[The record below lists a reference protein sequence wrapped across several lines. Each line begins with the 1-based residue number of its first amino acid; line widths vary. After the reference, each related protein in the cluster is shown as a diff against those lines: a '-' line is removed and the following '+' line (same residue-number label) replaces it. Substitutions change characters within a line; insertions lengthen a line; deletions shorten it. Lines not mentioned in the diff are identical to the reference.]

1 MGRKGRTS
9 MNNSIKVTYTHVY
22 NTEFLIDES
31 KDFDKLKSFKARDYE
46 RRFYVFDA
54 NVYQIYGETLLEIL
68 EEKSNYEN
76 KFLVEAKEYS
86 KSIEFYPELINWFE
100 EHGLSRYDAVVTI
113 GGGILIDLVSFS
125 VSTYMRGVP
134 LFIIATTLIGQTDAS
149 TAGKTCLNTKNGKN
163 VLGTFYYPQQVYNN
177 IPILFT
183 NKARFMRQ
191 GLSEAFKYGLLADK
205 SLVHDVVE
213 FQNGHKSETKMS
225 QIVYK
230 TIQARIKIRE
240 IDPLASNLGH
250 TFGHAM
256 EKYFNYNILHG
267 DAIAA
272 GTVLALFFAVREN
285 LLKEE
290 ICQEIWELMKAAH
303 LNIYLPYHFDVSKLI
318 RLMRKD
324 KKSSA
329 SRLHLVLITDYEKLY
344 KEDIPFYT
352 VEYSLVESFL
362 NNFCE
367 NYAYKRDEYEEFLQ
381 KEILR

>member
-1 MGRKGRTS
+1 MD
-9 MNNSIKVTYTHVY
+9 NSIKTTYTHVY
-22 NTEFLIDES
+22 STEFIIDES
-31 KDFDKLKSFKARDYE
+31 KDFDKLVLFKSRDYE
-46 RRFYVFDA
+46 RCFYIFDSS
-54 NVYQIYGETLLEIL
+54 VYQIYGEKLLMIL
-68 EEKSNYEN
+68 EGNSDYEN
-76 KFLVEAKEYS
+76 KLLVDATEHS
-86 KSIEFYPELINWFE
+86 KSIDFYPKLIKWFE
-100 EHGLSRYDAVVTI
+100 EHDLSRYDAVVTI

-134 LFIIATTLIGQTDAS
+134 FFIIATTLIGQTDAS
-149 TAGKTCLNTKNGKN
+149 TAGKTCLNTHNGKN

-177 IPILFT
+177 ISILFT

-205 SLVHDVVE
+205 SLVNDVVE
-213 FQNGHKSETKMS
+213 FQNGQKSEAKMS

-272 GTVLALFFAVREN
+272 GMVLALSFGVSVN
-285 LLKEE
+285 LIKEE
-290 ICQEIWELMKAAH
+290 TCREIWELMNAAH
-303 LNIYLPYHFDVSKLI
+303 LNVYLPYHFDVSKLI

-344 KEDIPFYT
+344 KDKIPFYT
-352 VEYSLVESFL
+352 VEYSAVEFFL
-362 NNFCE
+362 DNFCKHYDYKKEAYE
-367 NYAYKRDEYEEFLQ
+367 NFLQ
-381 KEILR
+381 KEILE